1 MLCFH
6 IPILSRD
13 VYFKVEKAHTSVM
26 ILEHRSKGRDTCIIC
41 EERIGTIRTRDGMV
55 CPACMPRDLLSLASG
70 LSESRIMSFRRAHRD
85 YISCESSENSTRS
98 HTTDSRRSMA
108 ITQSDDVI
116 LSDELNAM
124 IRESVCVDIVVSFIR
139 MSGLSL
145 LLDSLTAF
153 SKNGRLRVITTAYT
167 GATEYEA
174 LAELFSLQNT
184 EVRMELSADMSRL
197 HAKCFI
203 FRNAEGRETA
213 YVGSANISRTALTS
227 GEEWV
232 VKLRGCDVPEVL
244 NDLHRGFEALW
255 NSSGIKP
262 VDTRNRA
269 EIEAALES
277 RGM

>member
-1 MLCFH
+1 MCFC
-6 IPILSRD
+6 ISVLSRD
-13 VYFKVEKAHTSVM
+13 VYFKVKNAHTTVM
-26 ILEHRSKGRDTCIIC
+26 ILEHRSKSRDTCIIC

-55 CPACMPRDLLSLASG
+55 CPACMPRDLLSQAPR

-85 YISCESSENSTRS
+85 YVPCESSEDRTRETMTS
-98 HTTDSRRSMA
+98 PDRSMA

-116 LSDELNAM
+116 LSNELNMM
-124 IRESVCVDIVVSFIR
+124 IRDSVSVDIVVSFIR

-145 LLDSLTAF
+145 LLDALAGF
-153 SKNGRLRVITTAYT
+153 SRTGSMRIITTAYT

-174 LAELFSLQNT
+174 LAELFSLPNT
-184 EVRMELSADMSRL
+184 EVRMELNADVSRL

-203 FRNAEGRETA
+203 FRDAEGRETA

-232 VKLRGCDVPEVL
+232 VKLRGCDVPDVL
-244 NDLHRGFEALW
+244 ADLHRGFESLW
-255 NSSGIKP
+255 NSSGLKT
-262 VDTRNRA
+262 VDARNRA